1 MPSAYETLDGCDA
14 LIVCTEWA
22 EFRHPDFGEVAKH
35 LKEKTIFDGRNI
47 YRRQTL
53 RSAGFTYYC
62 VGRPPV
68 TNLYSSAIFIAWG
81 IGVLSVVLER
91 IFRNGFGS
99 AVAAA
104 AGFCSLLVAHHLAGD
119 GDTMRMLEKHI
130 MLNVVDQNWKE
141 HLARMDYLR
150 QGIHLR
156 GYAQKQPKQEYK
168 KEAFELFSDM
178 LEKVKREVVT
188 LLARVRIRSEEE
200 VAALEAQERAAAEA
214 QARQMQ
220 FQHADSGGYNPF
232 SMDEVYRE
240 TGLVERAARLGVS
253 IVNLSR
259 EARSPIELSVGRRR
273 IRVELPRLLTEEI
286 DLLVTVPVPK
296 MHANSTVSLTFKN
309 QWGCIPEP
317 RDRLR
322 LHPYLAEVLVGLNRA
337 VRAGPAIV
345 DGRFGLT
352 EGGPMRGRAVPLDW
366 VVVTGDIGAGARVTC
381 ELMQVPL
388 DRARHLR
395 HARRQGLI
403 PDLADVQLNTDL
415 RPFLRERFVLRR
427 AWTDYPGWLAFRSR
441 AKASFSVSPSRSISS
456 PLARSIALR
465 DASASLRESASLRSA
480 TSSSCRARAVAI
492 AGSRSDSRNGLTR

>member
-1 MPSAYETLDGCDA
+1 MNRRAFIGSLTGAGYLELIRQGLDW
-14 LIVCTEWA
+14 I
-22 EFRHPDFGEVAKH
+22 
-35 LKEKTIFDGRNI
+35 
-47 YRRQTL
+47 
-53 RSAGFTYYC
+53 
-62 VGRPPV
+62 
-68 TNLYSSAIFIAWG
+68 
-81 IGVLSVVLER
+81 
-91 IFRNGFGS
+91 GFGN
-99 AVAAA
+99 AV
-104 AGFCSLLVAHHLAGD
+104 S
-119 GDTMRMLEKHI
+119 
-130 MLNVVDQNWKE
+130 
-141 HLARMDYLR
+141 R
-150 QGIHLR
+150 QSR
-156 GYAQKQPKQEYK
+156 V
-168 KEAFELFSDM
+168 F
-178 LEKVKREVVT
+178 VKPNLTFPSYRPGVMTSPDAVE
-188 LLARVRIRSEEE
+188 
-200 VAALEAQERAAAEA
+200 AALTAILDYTPRVYVGD
-214 QARQMQ
+214 
-220 FQHADSGGYNPF
+220 ADSGGYNPF

-259 EARSPIELSVGRRR
+259 EARSPTELSVGRRR
-273 IRVELPRLLTEEI
+273 LRVELPRLLTEEI

-366 VVVTGDIGAGARVTC
+366 VVVTGDIGTGARVTC

-395 HARRQGLI
+395 HARMRGLI

-441 AKASFSVSPSRSISS
+441 PLAYLAYFS
-456 PLARSIALR
+456 PLAGVLHRL
-465 DASASLRESASLRSA
+465 LYLVREPFYDYGRPSGR
-480 TSSSCRARAVAI
+480 
-492 AGSRSDSRNGLTR
+492 